1 MSGTLKSLARRSKFH
16 PISGDLAQLDENRH
30 IAENGVAIS
39 VLSRVSVL
47 EAFLKCKPD
56 GVSVE
61 TWKMQWA
68 LFELHP
74 ELSYKGFP
82 GLYEDIC
89 ERLEEDLQTAAPSSV
104 KELLRATVH
113 RLKSDFPEY
122 MKIFYFIID
131 EAQFG
136 ALEYTSYFRS
146 RADPDRPR
154 SFLTELVTILTG
166 LGLATHTV
174 ISGISL
180 SEDQIIDSVQST
192 TARLGT
198 RLKVVSIPD
207 GFYDK
212 EEQRKYILKHLGPWA
227 EQRKIPVKSFKRLVQ
242 RMLDVFPGRYRV
254 TACFIDIVLRSDTE
268 CPHRLF
274 TLFALR
280 ITDGYVCT
288 DGGQIEREEAC
299 LEDKAFKLANEIR
312 PMIDWKEYDS
322 LPPDVKTTVIHM
334 VARYITTGTMST
346 VTDKELKLVK
356 ASIGH
361 VRCEETYDGST
372 DKVGSTGLGATGKG
386 TTRKGTT
393 RKGTTRKGTTGLNGS
408 ADDGST
414 DKNSAHKSES
424 RGADG
429 QKAFVVSI
437 TEPLVIFSFMIH
449 CKDELIKA
457 VGDSTRWA
465 PEACSQ
471 GRSYELQILAI
482 IALMFGGQF
491 RRLGDLLLFRDKYK
505 YLEDLEC
512 ELVAIYKVDGEY
524 VASSAGWGCGPSC
537 SLLGFSTN
545 KAPDLKEAAE
555 RGVGVAFYL
564 PDPNNHVDV
573 DFYARP
579 KASSQ

>member
-89 ERLEEDLQTAAPSSV
+89 ERLEEDLQTAASSSV

-154 SFLTELVTILTG
+154 SFLTELVNILTG

-242 RMLDVFPGRYRV
+242 RMLDVFPGR
-254 TACFIDIVLRSDTE
+254 
-268 CPHRLF
+268 
-274 TLFALR
+274 
-280 ITDGYVCT
+280 
-288 DGGQIEREEAC
+288 
-299 LEDKAFKLANEIR
+299 
-312 PMIDWKEYDS
+312 
-322 LPPDVKTTVIHM
+322 
-334 VARYITTGTMST
+334 
-346 VTDKELKLVK
+346 
-356 ASIGH
+356 
-361 VRCEETYDGST
+361 
-372 DKVGSTGLGATGKG
+372 
-386 TTRKGTT
+386 
-393 RKGTTRKGTTGLNGS
+393 
-408 ADDGST
+408 
-414 DKNSAHKSES
+414 
-424 RGADG
+424 
-429 QKAFVVSI
+429 
-437 TEPLVIFSFMIH
+437 
-449 CKDELIKA
+449 
-457 VGDSTRWA
+457 
-465 PEACSQ
+465 
-471 GRSYELQILAI
+471 
-482 IALMFGGQF
+482 
-491 RRLGDLLLFRDKYK
+491 
-505 YLEDLEC
+505 
-512 ELVAIYKVDGEY
+512 
-524 VASSAGWGCGPSC
+524 
-537 SLLGFSTN
+537 
-545 KAPDLKEAAE
+545 
-555 RGVGVAFYL
+555 
-564 PDPNNHVDV
+564 
-573 DFYARP
+573 
-579 KASSQ
+579 